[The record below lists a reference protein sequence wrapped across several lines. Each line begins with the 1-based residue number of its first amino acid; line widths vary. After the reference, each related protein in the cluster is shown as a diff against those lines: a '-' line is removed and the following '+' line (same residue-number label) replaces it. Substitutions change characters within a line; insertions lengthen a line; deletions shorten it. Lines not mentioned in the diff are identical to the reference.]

1 MKRYSSLKTNGVR
14 FIFTV
19 EEDPPGMLHIYARH
33 RKTKEDAVF
42 VYFNGD
48 SVYLNERKCWQTS
61 LGKET
66 LWWFWLDES
75 AKVVMVIS
83 CFEEYA
89 W

>member
-33 RKTKEDAVF
+33 RKNKEDAVF

-48 SVYLNERKCWQTS
+48 SDT
-61 LGKET
+61 
-66 LWWFWLDES
+66 
-75 AKVVMVIS
+75 
-83 CFEEYA
+83 
-89 W
+89 